1 MATWMT
7 VPVREDFLG
16 EVLAL
21 IQEKLKG
28 DQVSPERESST
39 VQRVVTPEVKDSD
52 VQTYHGGFTKDEL
65 RDMLLKPTRAMG
77 ILLRH
82 FATHPETDVT
92 RTEMAELAYGEGASP
107 SQLSGALGSFTRRN
121 RGRYGKDAWPFYVS
135 GYDEER
141 QQWLFKMDA
150 RTAEAI
156 REILGL

>member
-1 MATWMT
+1 MATWVT

-21 IQEKLKG
+21 IQDKLEG
-28 DQVSPERESST
+28 DRVSQEVGSSIVERVS
-39 VQRVVTPEVKDSD
+39 PEVKDSNL
-52 VQTYHGGFTKDEL
+52 QAYHGSLTEDEL

-92 RTEMAELAYGEGASP
+92 RKEMMELAYGEGASH

-121 RGRYGKDAWPFYVS
+121 RGRYGRDVWPFYVS
-135 GYDEER
+135 GYDEGL
-141 QQWLFKMDA
+141 QQWKFRMDSS
-150 RTAEAI
+150 TAGAI
-156 REILGL
+156 RRILEL